1 MKKQKNNFMKKK
13 LILSLLLSNCIFSAW
28 SQNLPSNSSELLKAT
43 SKKLGDLITVNYNYS
58 REINNPKNNYYNKS
72 IANCFIDFS
81 ANKGQIFSRF
91 QLTGN
96 DFAQIYNGSEYFS
109 LSKKEKT
116 IEIVEQP
123 NQTSFKDFSYF
134 YNSLPALKNNFDQI
148 INDETVSKFVKDT
161 TISNTTYN
169 LIKLVLPN
177 KSIGLLGYNK
187 FSIDLTIFYD
197 IIIDQK
203 SGLPYQ
209 IIEHNSR
216 DKDQYYVK
224 TTFTNINTTPKTPSE
239 LSWYYSTYQKEYKTI
254 NKERSNPLITV
265 GNEIGNWTLPIV
277 NENKNLSTADF
288 KGKIVMMDFWIKNC
302 GPCMESFPFL
312 KKLQE
317 KYGDKN
323 FKLLTVNAYEE
334 RKEVDFFYKREK
346 PKYLMLY
353 NGQKLAKQ
361 LGVGAYPAIIILGKD
376 GKVIYSELG
385 FDKEKVDQIIKENL

>member
-1 MKKQKNNFMKKK
+1 MKKN
-13 LILSLLLSNCIFSAW
+13 LILSLVLSNCMFSAW
-28 SQNLPSNSSELLKAT
+28 AQNLPSSTSGLLKAT
-43 SKKLGDLITVNYNYS
+43 SKKLSELTIVNYDYS

-72 IANCFIDFS
+72 KANCFIDFNT
-81 ANKGQIFSRF
+81 NKNQIFSRF
-91 QLTGN
+91 QLTGD

-116 IEIVEQP
+116 IEIIEQP
-123 NQTSFKDFSYF
+123 NQTSFKDFSFF
-134 YNSLPALKNNFDQI
+134 YNSLPTLKNNLDQI
-148 INDETVSKFVKDT
+148 IDDETVGKFVKDT

-177 KSIGLLGYNK
+177 KSIGILGYNK

-197 IIIDQK
+197 IIIDLK

-224 TTFTNINTTPKTPSE
+224 TTFTNVNIAPEIPSE
-239 LSWYYSTYQKEYKTI
+239 FSWYYSTYQKEYQTK
-254 NKERSNPLITV
+254 NKEEFNPLITI
-265 GNEIGNWTLPIV
+265 GNEIGDWTLPIV
-277 NENKNLSTADF
+277 NKKKNVSAADF
-288 KGKIVMMDFWIKNC
+288 KDKIVMMDFWIKNC

-323 FKLLTVNAYEE
+323 FKLLTVNAYEHQ
-334 RKEVDFFYKREK
+334 KEVDFFYKREN

-353 NGQKLAKQ
+353 NGQQLAKK
-361 LGVGAYPAIIILGKD
+361 LGVGAYPSIIILGKD

-385 FDKEKVDQIIKENL
+385 FDKEKVEQIIRENL